1 MRDGN
6 GTASERH
13 WEDKHR
19 PEQRFFR
26 CPVPIEKSAATLRF
40 SGTKIPVEL
49 HEASIDGF
57 AVLVRPQHVSK
68 LRLGPRWVLQSA
80 SERSEVWPQWL
91 YCAPD
96 GHVQVG
102 LRRLQDLTPPPK
114 ISWRPTW
121 RRLRHRDSDPTLLF
135 AAIILVI
142 VLAISLPGLGDRLGS
157 AVWIEQTLHEIVRSV
172 SLLLT
177 R

>member
-1 MRDGN
+1 MRDGYE
-6 GTASERH
+6 TASERH
-13 WEDKHR
+13 WEDPYR

-26 CPVPIEKSAATLRF
+26 CPVPLERSAATLHF
-40 SGTKIPVEL
+40 SGTKVPVEL

-57 AVLVRPQHVSK
+57 AVLVQPQHIAK

-80 SERSEVWPQWL
+80 DERSEVWPQWL

-114 ISWRPTW
+114 MSWFPTW
-121 RRLRHRDSDPTLLF
+121 RRARCRESDPTLLLVVILLLIVF
-135 AAIILVI
+135 AL
-142 VLAISLPGLGDRLGS
+142 SLPGLGDHLGS
-157 AVWIEQTLHEIVRSV
+157 AALIEQALVEIAYSLA
-172 SLLLT
+172 LLLT

>member
-1 MRDGN
+1 MRDGSGIN
-6 GTASERH
+6 SERD

-40 SGTKIPVEL
+40 CGTKVPVEL
-49 HEASIDGF
+49 HEASLDGF
-57 AVLVRPQHVSK
+57 AVLVQQQHVGK

-80 SERSEVWPQWL
+80 DERSEVWPQWL

-114 ISWRPTW
+114 MAWRPTL
-121 RRLRHRDSDPTLLF
+121 RRSRHRASDPTLLL
-135 AAIILVI
+135 AAIVLLI

-157 AVWIEQTLHEIVRSV
+157 AVWIEQMLAEIFRSL
-172 SLLLT
+172 SALFKF
-177 R
+177 

>member
-6 GTASERH
+6 GIDQERH

-40 SGTKIPVEL
+40 SGTKVPVEL

-57 AVLVRPQHVSK
+57 AVLVQQKHVSK
-68 LRLGPRWVLQSA
+68 LRLGPRWVLQSTN
-80 SERSEVWPQWL
+80 ERSEVWPQWL

-114 ISWRPTW
+114 LSWRPTLG
-121 RRLRHRDSDPTLLF
+121 RSRQREGDPTLLF
-135 AAIILVI
+135 AAFILLI
-142 VLAISLPGLGDRLGS
+142 VLAVSLPGLGDLLGS
-157 AVWIEQTLHEIVRSV
+157 AAWIEQTLIEIFRSA
-172 SLLLT
+172 SALLMA
-177 R
+177 